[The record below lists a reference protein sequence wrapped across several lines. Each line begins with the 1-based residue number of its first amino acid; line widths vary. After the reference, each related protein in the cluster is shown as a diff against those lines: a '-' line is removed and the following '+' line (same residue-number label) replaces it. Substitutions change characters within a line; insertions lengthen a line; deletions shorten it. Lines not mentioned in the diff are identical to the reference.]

1 MTPSTRK
8 PPNPSG
14 RRGAPKR
21 ALRAGEK
28 VTSAGR
34 VLKVATRKKPKPPK
48 KNTHIP
54 GHPLD
59 IDSRI
64 LTEKTSPVA
73 FSIDMAYSSWGYK
86 SIFIPSIDKHYG
98 IFIDGE
104 DKFLKELVENIVCS
118 DLARHGIPVWQAP
131 ARIVDCTPDGKFSAH
146 NFRQKVVSNCY
157 HAHLPG
163 QQAQVVEHLCKVVQ
177 LMHSKCVNAGYPAPP
192 KRVYDLF
199 VIWLDADQAEELAVH
214 HEEVLAYLLENAG
227 TMNLP
232 VIFIVEGEAARA
244 DTFVKM
250 LTRAI
255 FIGEANKEYIHDTI
269 NRLVEETTGNPVS
282 ILDTPPSKYPLG
294 YEPVWS
300 TRKGTF
306 VLASIYTLK
315 HHGISLKSL
324 YQEEAKNNN
333 RLVWDDFL
341 TSLTYTED

>member
-1 MTPSTRK
+1 MTQSTRK

-14 RRGAPKR
+14 RRGAPKKS
-21 ALRAGEK
+21 LRSGEK
-28 VTSAGR
+28 VKSAGR
-34 VLKVATRKKPKPPK
+34 ELQVATRKKPKPPK

-64 LTEKTSPVA
+64 MTEKTSPVA

-86 SIFIPSIDKHYG
+86 SVFIPGIDKHYG
-98 IFIDGE
+98 IFIEGE
-104 DKFLKELVENIVCS
+104 DKFLHEIVENIVC
-118 DLARHGIPVWQAP
+118 DEQARHGIPVWQAP
-131 ARIVDCTPDGKFSAH
+131 ARIVDCTPHGNFSNH
-146 NFRQKVVSNCY
+146 NLRQKVVSNCY
-157 HAHLPG
+157 FAHLPG
-163 QQAQVVEHLCKVVQ
+163 QQAKVIEHLCKVIQ
-177 LMHSKCVNAGYPAPP
+177 LMQEKCTKAGYPAPP

-199 VIWLDADQAEELAVH
+199 VIWLDAKQAEELAISQ
-214 HEEVLAYLLENAG
+214 EEALAYLLENAG

-232 VIFIVEGEAARA
+232 VIFIVEGEAEHA

-255 FIGEANKEYIHDTI
+255 FIGEKNKEYIHATI
-269 NRLVEETTGNPVS
+269 NSLVEETTGKPVS

-315 HHGISLKSL
+315 HHGASLKSL
-324 YQEEAKNNN
+324 YQEEAKNHN
-333 RLVWDDFL
+333 RTIWDDFL